1 MIIEWLKNWILDMRI
16 AKADVTKIV
25 SSALDTI
32 DEDDDGYIS
41 VREFIKIFRKIADDL
56 HD

>member
-1 MIIEWLKNWILDMRI
+1 MRI

-32 DEDDDGYIS
+32 DEDDDGFIS

>member
-1 MIIEWLKNWILDMRI
+1 MRI
-16 AKADVTKIV
+16 SKADVSKIV
-25 SSALDTI
+25 SDALNTI